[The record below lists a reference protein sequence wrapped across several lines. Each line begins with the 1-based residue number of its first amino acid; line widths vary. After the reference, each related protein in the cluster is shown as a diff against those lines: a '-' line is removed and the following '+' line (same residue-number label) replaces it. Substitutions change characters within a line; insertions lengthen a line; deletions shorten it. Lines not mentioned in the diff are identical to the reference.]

1 MKAAQ
6 INKYGSVE
14 VIEINEY
21 APDPSLKPDQI
32 LAEVYAASL
41 NPFDSFIRGGY
52 LKEKVPLELP
62 VTLGGDFAGIVTKV
76 GQDVANFKVGDEV
89 YGAALVVAGGSGSL
103 AEFVAGNTAN
113 LAQKP
118 KNIDFVSAASLPLV
132 GASAIQALENH
143 IKLRKGQ
150 KILIHGGAGG
160 IGSIAIQLA
169 KAIGAYVATTVS
181 TKDVEFAKSLGA
193 DEVIDYKN
201 QDFEKIL
208 KDFDAVFVT
217 GGADVADKSFK
228 VLKKG
233 GTIVS
238 MIGAP
243 SADLAEKYGIN
254 AIGQATDTSS
264 ERLGTLAKY
273 VEEGKMKPQID
284 KVFPLEEAK
293 EAFRYLEEG
302 HPRGKVVLKI
312 K

>member
-118 KNIDFVSAASLPLV
+118 KNIDFVEAASLPLV
-132 GASAIQALENH
+132 GASAIQALEEH
-143 IKLRKGQ
+143 INLKQGQ
-150 KILIHGGAGG
+150 KILIHGGSGG

-169 KAIGAYVATTVS
+169 KAIGAYVAATVS
-181 TKDVEFAKSLGA
+181 TKDVGFAKSLGA
-193 DEVIDYKN
+193 DEVIDFKVE
-201 QDFEKIL
+201 DFEKIV
-208 KDFDAVFVT
+208 KNFDAVFVT

>member
-6 INKYGSVE
+6 ISKYGGVE
-14 VIEINEY
+14 VIEINEN
-21 APDPSLKPDQI
+21 APKPTLKEDQI
-32 LAEVYAASL
+32 LVEIHAASL
-41 NPFDSFIRGGY
+41 NPFDGAILSGY
-52 LKEKVPLELP
+52 AAQMIKVPFP
-62 VTLGGDFAGIVTKV
+62 ITLGGDFAGVVTDAGKSK
-76 GQDVANFKVGDEV
+76 DFKVGDEV
-89 YGAALVVAGGSGSL
+89 YGQSIIVSGGSGSL
-103 AEFVAGNTAN
+103 AEFAAVN
-113 LAQKP
+113 LKNVSNKP
-118 KNIDFVSAASLPLV
+118 KNIDFVEAASLPLV
-132 GASAIQALENH
+132 GASVIQSLEDH
-143 IKLRKGQ
+143 IKLAKGQ

-254 AIGQATDTSS
+254 AIGQATGTSS

-273 VEEGKMKPQID
+273 VEEGKIKPQID

-293 EAFRYLEEG
+293 EAFKHMEEG

-312 K
+312 KD